1 MYSTV
6 IIQWIGKNHKRIMTK
21 LKNCRFGFFGHN
33 INKVMLENR
42 IQLRAKAA
50 KLFRRSL
57 VFFKKKCNQ
66 QGWKRETDS
75 CIHVVS
81 ICEVHTYAC
90 TIVWCSCWFVPNQD
104 NSPFFSWAC
113 RTKSSNGSIDG
124 KMLSGFCAHTY
135 GFGNVSKCCWVGGGI
150 GHYGAGWFP

>member
-1 MYSTV
+1 MANVYKVWIKASIHKHHRPVHTCTV
-6 IIQWIGKNHKRIMTK
+6 IIQWIRKNHERFMTK
-21 LKNCRFGFFGHN
+21 PKNCRFGFFGRN

-90 TIVWCSCWFVPNQD
+90 TIVWCSRWFVPNQD
-104 NSPFFSWAC
+104 NSPFFLGVPTKKLQWLYRRQNVVTFL
-113 RTKSSNGSIDG
+113 RTYIR
-124 KMLSGFCAHTY
+124 F
-135 GFGNVSKCCWVGGGI
+135 W
-150 GHYGAGWFP
+150 